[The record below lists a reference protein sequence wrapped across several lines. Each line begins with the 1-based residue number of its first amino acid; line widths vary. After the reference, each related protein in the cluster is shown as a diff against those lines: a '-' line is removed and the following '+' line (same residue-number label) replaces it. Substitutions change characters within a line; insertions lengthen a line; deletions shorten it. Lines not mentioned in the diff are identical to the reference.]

1 MERNTLYQR
10 TDRAI
15 QDAMIRLL
23 REKSFEKLTVQDILD
38 ETPVTRATFYAHY
51 HDKYEVVER
60 MQERYVRLLREIPGQ
75 LSAMDR
81 ARYPRLIKQS
91 LLRHGE
97 LIDALFKVR
106 TDRVDIRAATA
117 ELHRERYLARRSGDT
132 AEAEAEI
139 YAQTMTALQMAYLRG
154 DGRALEDEDYYDKV
168 MVEVFLR
175 VLRLEDDRDLRRR
188 IMKKLPAQH
197 M

>member
-60 MQERYVRLLREIPGQ
+60 MQERYVQILHETPGQ
-75 LSAMDR
+75 ISSLDR
-81 ARYPRLIKQS
+81 ARYPQWIKQS

-97 LIDALFKVR
+97 LIDALFKVH
-106 TDRVDIRAATA
+106 TNRVDIRAATA

-139 YAQTMTALQMAYLRG
+139 YAQTMTALQMAYLHG

-175 VLRLEDDRDLRRR
+175 VLRLEDDRDLRRQ